1 MRHLRL
7 LIVAMFAILAFG
19 AVATAVASAEETEE
33 KNNPRL
39 LVLEKKVTELKFSG
53 TASET
58 STLSVLKN
66 AERLTDNGKAA
77 AKLEGCLE
85 ISGLPLDTTLCHTGL
100 LTFEGVKTA
109 AGVSCR
115 SETLAG
121 VKDALGVVLA
131 RIDGHIADEKST
143 ENVLEP
149 LLIAEALGVDGTE
162 KVAPVEIKCGTALN
176 IRVLGKIPCLIL
188 PGLKETSSLEILC
201 KTALEGGVPNGD
213 QTTGKCELTA
223 TLCKELEENPFRAS
237 FDGVTSEM
245 AAMLLHIN
253 GTSNIPVYLDD

>member
-1 MRHLRL
+1 MREFRL
-7 LIVAMFAILAFG
+7 LVAAMFAILAFG
-19 AVATAVASAEETEE
+19 ALATAVAGAEETEE
-33 KNNPRL
+33 KNNPRG

-66 AERLTDNGKAA
+66 AERLTDNGKAKA
-77 AKLEGCLE
+77 TLGGCLE
-85 ISGLPLDTTLCHTGL
+85 ISGLPIDTTLCHSGL
-100 LTFEGVKTA
+100 TTLEGVKTA
-109 AGVSCR
+109 AGLSCR

-131 RIDGHIADEKST
+131 KVDTHIAAEKST

-149 LLIAEALGVDGTE
+149 LGIGEVLGVDGTE

-176 IRVLGKIPCLIL
+176 IRILGKLGCLIL
-188 PGLKETSSLEILC
+188 PGLKETSSLELLC

-213 QTTGKCELTA
+213 QLTGKCELTA
-223 TLCKELEENPFRAS
+223 TLCKELEENPFRVS

-245 AAMLLHIN
+245 AATLLHTV